1 MAFHIPLI
9 KVVHS
14 NLGFMATVLTILR
27 DRNLILTN
35 FTTLL
40 KSCFEIQIIKKKH
53 LYVCF
58 SKSQFKIV
66 TALVMKAY
74 ILHNK

>member
-27 DRNLILTN
+27 EEGRARHLILTN

-40 KSCFEIQIIKKKH
+40 KPCFEIQIILKNTFICM
-53 LYVCF
+53 L
-58 SKSQFKIV
+58 FKDSI
-66 TALVMKAY
+66 
-74 ILHNK
+74 

>member
-40 KSCFEIQIIKKKH
+40 KSCFEIQIIKKNIYMYAFQSLNLK
-53 LYVCF
+53 
-58 SKSQFKIV
+58 
-66 TALVMKAY
+66 
-74 ILHNK
+74 